1 MPPKLW
7 SLFTLASFRQWRN
20 CYLPSAIAGPGA
32 DTPPKLGSMAPMAHR
47 GGDASNGIAFGEF
60 GANDSRQRHV
70 LEGLKVEGPTPGTQY
85 HSE

>member
-1 MPPKLW
+1 
-7 SLFTLASFRQWRN
+7 
-20 CYLPSAIAGPGA
+20 
-32 DTPPKLGSMAPMAHR
+32 MAHR